1 MTSQGKT
8 ISDKCFP
15 FILPA
20 CLALLLFV
28 LAAGAVVA
36 QTTPDG
42 SSPAVTGITAGRARS
57 LVGAVIA
64 LASLVM
70 GWRVKARSKA
80 AGHSGAGNGGS
91 LRTQAIIALLLGGIA
106 IILSVVHLGASAGAV
121 YGSGSGK
128 AGAIVAL
135 VLGLAGAALSGLSL
149 RTKRG

>member
-80 AGHSGAGNGGS
+80 AGGS

-135 VLGLAGAALSGLSL
+135 VLGLAGVALSGLSL
-149 RTKRG
+149 RTKRT